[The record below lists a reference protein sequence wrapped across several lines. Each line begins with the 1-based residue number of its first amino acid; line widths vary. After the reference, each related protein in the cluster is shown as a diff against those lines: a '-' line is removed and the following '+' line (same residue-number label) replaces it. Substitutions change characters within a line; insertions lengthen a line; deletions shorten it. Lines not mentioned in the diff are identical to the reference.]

1 MKILRVLF
9 SILIFLL
16 LAASFALITLV
27 ALITGFYQAG
37 PPGGMASLIL
47 YIFQYGGAVAIFL
60 MLIAGLLCAAR
71 GTMHWT
77 RMRRPVISVVWFLL
91 MIAMMKVGFHAFE
104 LWGSS
109 REASRFA
116 LLMGGI
122 VAPITGAVLA

>member
-1 MKILRVLF
+1 MRVLF

-71 GTMHWT
+71 GT
-77 RMRRPVISVVWFLL
+77 VF
-91 MIAMMKVGFHAFE
+91 
-104 LWGSS
+104 
-109 REASRFA
+109 
-116 LLMGGI
+116 GG
-122 VAPITGAVLA
+122 